1 VPDLCGGTT
10 PDLMQ
15 VLDKEFGK
23 TNTSRGW
30 KTIERI
36 LVKAEE

>member
-1 VPDLCGGTT
+1 VLDLSGTT
-10 PDLMQ
+10 PDLMK

-23 TNTSRGW
+23 GNTTRNW

-36 LVKAEE
+36 LEKAGK